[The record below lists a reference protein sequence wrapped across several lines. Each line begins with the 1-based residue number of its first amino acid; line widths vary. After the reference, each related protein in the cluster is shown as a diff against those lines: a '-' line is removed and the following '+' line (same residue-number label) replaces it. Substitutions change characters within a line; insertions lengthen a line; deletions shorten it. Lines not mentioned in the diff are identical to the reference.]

1 MLLNYISFP
10 VFIVSFA
17 IGLFFIYILG
27 PNLKKII
34 IYPSPENVDK
44 ILFKDKADQCFS
56 LKPEEVVSQLENGSN
71 RFRWLTKGP
80 SEMISRLC
88 SLVGRLE
95 FQSYESSSL
104 AYGRYAQF

>member
-44 ILFKDKADQCFS
+44 VLFKDNADNCFYF
-56 LKPEEVVSQLENGSN
+56 KQNEVDCPSDVS
-71 RFRWLTKGP
+71 K
-80 SEMISRLC
+80 IS
-88 SLVGRLE
+88 SIPI
-95 FQSYESSSL
+95 QAS
-104 AYGRYAQF
+104 